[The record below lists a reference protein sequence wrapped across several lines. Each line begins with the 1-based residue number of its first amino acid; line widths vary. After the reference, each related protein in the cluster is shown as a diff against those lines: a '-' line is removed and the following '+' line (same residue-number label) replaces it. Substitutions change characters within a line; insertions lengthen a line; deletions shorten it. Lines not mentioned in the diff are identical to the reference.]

1 MINDVKN
8 ARTAHQDPP
17 LLEETRL
24 VDQAKSGDPE
34 AFAKL
39 YDAYVERVSRYI
51 YFRVA
56 DDRDMEDL
64 VSQAFLKAWEHL
76 DRYTPGTSPFI
87 AWLYTIARNL
97 VIDHYRTKKNN
108 LPLEEARA
116 FPSEL
121 ELPDEMAQ
129 THFDLEAMRDG
140 LQALSKDQQ
149 QALVLK
155 YIAGLPNDS
164 IARIMNKQEGTVR
177 GLQMR
182 GLQTLARYMKAKELI

>member
-1 MINDVKN
+1 MTVRT
-8 ARTAHQDPP
+8 ARTAQHDPP
-17 LLEETRL
+17 VLEEARL
-24 VDQAKSGDPE
+24 VDQAKSGNPE
-34 AFAKL
+34 AFANL

-56 DDRDMEDL
+56 EDCDMEDL
-64 VSQAFLKAWEHL
+64 VSQVFLKAWENL
-76 DRYTPGTSPFI
+76 DRYKPGTSPFI

-108 LPLEEARA
+108 LPLEEAISL
-116 FPSEL
+116 PSDL
-121 ELPDEMAQ
+121 ELPDETAQ
-129 THFDLEAMRDG
+129 TRFDLEAMRDG

-182 GLQTLARYMKAKELI
+182 GLQTLARYMRTKELI

>member
-1 MINDVKN
+1 MTVRN
-8 ARTAHQDPP
+8 ARTAQHDPP
-17 LLEETRL
+17 VLEEARL
-24 VDQAKSGDPE
+24 VDQAKSGNPE
-34 AFAKL
+34 AFASL

-56 DDRDMEDL
+56 EDCDMEDL
-64 VSQAFLKAWEHL
+64 VSQVFLKAWENL
-76 DRYTPGTSPFI
+76 DRYKPGTSPFI

-108 LPLEEARA
+108 LPLEEAISL
-116 FPSEL
+116 PSDL
-121 ELPDEMAQ
+121 ELPDETAQ
-129 THFDLEAMRDG
+129 TRFDLEAMRDG

-155 YIAGLPNDS
+155 YIAGLQNDS

-182 GLQTLARYMKAKELI
+182 GLQTLARYMRTKELI